1 MVRFVAAGIAVAALT
16 GCGLLPRKP
25 APTPPPRLVV
35 CAPEAEHACRR
46 IVYPTPAEFTSGQY
60 DKAAGIVIVL
70 PEGPITA
77 DQAAAIAI
85 AERAAWCECAT
96 RHTAILNCVSAH
108 NGSGRET
115 PAPCRIEAGTP
126 PRSLE

>member
-1 MVRFVAAGIAVAALT
+1 MVRFLAAVVVPALT
-16 GCGLLPRKP
+16 GCSLIPSRP

-35 CAPEAEHACRR
+35 CAPEALQACQPVR
-46 IVYPTPAEFTSGQY
+46 YALPA
-60 DKAAGIVIVL
+60 
-70 PEGPITA
+70 GPITA

-96 RHTAILNCVSAH
+96 RHTALRNCVSAH
-108 NGSGRET
+108 NGSSRET

>member
-1 MVRFVAAGIAVAALT
+1 MTASDRPRQAYALARTLKMCGAALLLT
-16 GCGLLPRKP
+16 GCGLLPSKP

-35 CAPEAEHACRR
+35 CAPEALQACQPVR
-46 IVYPTPAEFTSGQY
+46 YA
-60 DKAAGIVIVL
+60 L

-96 RHTAILNCVSAH
+96 RHTALTNCVAAH
-108 NGSGRET
+108 NGRGREA
-115 PAPCRIEAGTP
+115 PAPCNPKESR
-126 PRSLE
+126 